1 MKKLICI
8 ALVLLVML
16 AMTTVC
22 FATDAAEGADSTITI
37 GAISETETSVGED
50 LGGAFSPARLAYAG
64 RMTVVGLGMVFAVLA
79 LLWLVLT
86 VFFRQKKEKPTAPKP
101 VVTAPKQAAPAPV
114 VTPAPA
120 TPATDAVDGATVAAI
135 TAAISAMIESDPA
148 LKSQFANGFRV
159 VSFRRVGSRASA
171 KGAWNR

>member
-8 ALVLLVML
+8 ALTLLVVL

-22 FATDAAEGADSTITI
+22 FATDAGQSAENTI
-37 GAISETETSVGED
+37 GAISETETSVEED

-86 VFFRQKKEKPTAPKP
+86 VFFRQKKEKPIAPKP
-101 VVTAPKQAAPAPV
+101 VAAASKQEAP
-114 VTPAPA
+114 TPAVAPTEPTA
-120 TPATDAVDGATVAAI
+120 DGVDGATVAAI

-148 LKSQFANGFRV
+148 LQSQFAGGFRV
-159 VSFRRVGSRASA
+159 VSFRRVGGRTSGA

>member
-8 ALVLLVML
+8 ALTLLVL
-16 AMTTVC
+16 FAMTTVC
-22 FATDAAEGADSTITI
+22 FATDAAEGAETTIE
-37 GAISETETSVGED
+37 SSLETDASGEED

-86 VFFRQKKEKPTAPKP
+86 VFFREKKKSTPKP
-101 VVTAPKQAAPAPV
+101 AAVAPKQEAPAPAP
-114 VTPAPA
+114 TPVAPIA
-120 TPATDAVDGATVAAI
+120 DGVDGATVAAI
-135 TAAISAMIESDPA
+135 TAAIAAMIDSDPA

-159 VSFRRVGSRASA
+159 VSFRRVGGRTSGA

>member
-8 ALVLLVML
+8 ALTLLVMF

-22 FATDAAEGADSTITI
+22 FATDAAEGA
-37 GAISETETSVGED
+37 ETTMESSLETDASGEED

-64 RMTVVGLGMVFAVLA
+64 RMTIVGLGMVFAVLA

-86 VFFRQKKEKPTAPKP
+86 VFFREKKKSTPKP
-101 VVTAPKQAAPAPV
+101 AAVAPKQEAPAPAPAPAPV
-114 VTPAPA
+114 APIA
-120 TPATDAVDGATVAAI
+120 DGTDGATVAAI
-135 TAAISAMIESDPA
+135 TAAIAAMIDSDPA

-159 VSFRRVGSRASA
+159 VSFRPVGGRASGA

>member
-8 ALVLLVML
+8 ALTLLIL
-16 AMTTVC
+16 FAMTTVC
-22 FATDAAEGADSTITI
+22 FATDAAEGVETTIESSLDAS
-37 GAISETETSVGED
+37 GVED

-86 VFFRQKKEKPTAPKP
+86 VFFREKKKGTPKP
-101 VVTAPKQAAPAPV
+101 AAVAPKQEAPVPAPAPAPV
-114 VTPAPA
+114 APIA
-120 TPATDAVDGATVAAI
+120 DGTDGATVAAI
-135 TAAISAMIESDPA
+135 TAAIAAMIDSDPA

-159 VSFRRVGSRASA
+159 VSFRPVGGRTSGA

>member
-8 ALVLLVML
+8 ALVLLVAL

-37 GAISETETSVGED
+37 GAISETETSVEED

-86 VFFRQKKEKPTAPKP
+86 VFFRQKKEKP
-101 VVTAPKQAAPAPV
+101 VAPKQEAPAPV
-114 VTPAPA
+114 VASEAPVA
-120 TPATDAVDGATVAAI
+120 DGVDGATVAAI

-148 LKSQFANGFRV
+148 LQSQFAGGFRV
-159 VSFRRVGSRASA
+159 VSFRRVGGRTSGAR
-171 KGAWNR
+171 GAWNR

>member
-8 ALVLLVML
+8 ALVLLVVL

-22 FATDAAEGADSTITI
+22 FATDAAEGTGNTI
-37 GAISETETSVGED
+37 GALPETETSVEED
-50 LGGAFSPARLAYAG
+50 LGGPFSPARLAYAG

-86 VFFRQKKEKPTAPKP
+86 VFFRQKKEKP
-101 VVTAPKQAAPAPV
+101 VAPKQEAPAPV
-114 VTPAPA
+114 DAPVA
-120 TPATDAVDGATVAAI
+120 PTADGVDGATVAAI

-148 LKSQFANGFRV
+148 LQSQFAGGFRV
-159 VSFRRVGSRASA
+159 VSFRRVGGRTSGA